1 MVDPRS
7 QRTRHNC
14 AVTQRLFFD
23 CDTGIDDSLALI
35 YLLARTDVDLVGV
48 ASTAGNVPVDVVT
61 ANNLS
66 WLELCG
72 RPEVPVHTG
81 PATPLV
87 AALMTTEDTHG
98 PLGVGHAE
106 LPTPTTTPSHLDA
119 ADAWIEAS
127 RAHAG
132 ELVGLVTGPLTSL
145 ATAIRRD
152 PDLPAR
158 LRRLVIMGGAFH
170 THGNT
175 TPTSEWNV
183 AVDPEAAAEVFTAFG
198 TAGAPEPIVC
208 ALDLTES
215 VVLTPDH
222 VVRLAA
228 AAGSTPVECPD
239 PTDERGLRS
248 VADNEIIRHLVDAL
262 RFYFEFHDDHDE
274 GYIAHLHDPFAALVA
289 LAPDTVETRPA
300 RVDVELAGTL
310 TRGMTVADERAMTA
324 PGPNARIATSTDVDA
339 VFDELIETIGAFARS
354 RAPEI
359 VGTAPEESTG
369 LL

>member
-1 MVDPRS
+1 M
-7 QRTRHNC
+7 
-14 AVTQRLFFD
+14 TQRLFFD

-35 YLLARTDVDLVGV
+35 YLLARADVDLVGI

-61 ANNLS
+61 ANNLA

-81 PATPLV
+81 SATPLV
-87 AALMTTEDTHG
+87 ADLMTTEDTHG
-98 PLGVGHAE
+98 PLGVGYAE
-106 LPTPTTTPSHLDA
+106 LPTPTIAASPVDA
-119 ADAWIEAS
+119 ADAWIEAA
-127 RAHAG
+127 RAHDG

-152 PDLPAR
+152 ATLPAR

-198 TAGAPEPIVC
+198 TGGAPGPIVC

-239 PTDERGLRS
+239 PADERGLRS
-248 VADNEIIRHLVDAL
+248 ATGNEIIRHLVDAL

-274 GYIAHLHDPFAALVA
+274 GYIAHLHDPFATLVA
-289 LAPDTVETRPA
+289 LAPDTVMTRPA
-300 RVDVELAGTL
+300 RVAVELTGTL
-310 TRGMTVADERAMTA
+310 TRGMTVADERWMS
-324 PGPNARIATSTDVDA
+324 PSGPNARIATSTDIEA
-339 VFDELIETIGAFARS
+339 VFDELIETIGTFARG
-354 RAPEI
+354 RALDI
-359 VGTAPEESTG
+359 VGTAPGESAG
-369 LL
+369 LV